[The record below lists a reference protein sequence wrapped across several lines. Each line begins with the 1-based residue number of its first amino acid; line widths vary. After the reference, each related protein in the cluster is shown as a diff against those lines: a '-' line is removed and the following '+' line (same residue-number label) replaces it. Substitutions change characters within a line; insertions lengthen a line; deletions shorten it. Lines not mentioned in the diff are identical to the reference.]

1 MLITSQSAA
10 LTAPLTGEPEKAP
23 AQASPIRGG
32 GPPQAVERLPAEISR
47 EISGLRNEV
56 AGLRA
61 LLLTQNALLEQLAR
75 SQGERRVSR
84 ARERT
89 LREVLHDRAGQL
101 AEREALPRRAISG
114 AMMATLREL
123 TGVRALGDVPE
134 GKYEQALTALR
145 SWDMPGAIRRI
156 RRRCSQ

>member
-1 MLITSQSAA
+1 MELLTSQSAA
-10 LTAPLTGEPEKAP
+10 LTAPPVPEQVLPSTGRT
-23 AQASPIRGG
+23 S
-32 GPPQAVERLPAEISR
+32 PAEISR

-61 LLLTQNALLEQLAR
+61 LLLAQNALLEQLAR